1 MDILRHAIELLVNPF
16 FISIVL
22 LGMCTFFVWRQMN
35 SRLIK
40 IASIAALIILL
51 VISTGWLPEFLSYRM
66 ETQYPIVTQIDPT
79 IKWVVVLGG
88 GQFNKPN
95 VPANFSL
102 TSASIKRM
110 IEGARLLK
118 ALPTAKIVLSGGND
132 GIYLS
137 EAELLE
143 QLGVLFDIPQHR
155 MVLDSQSLNTAEQAL
170 ALEKIVHQ
178 DPFYLVTSAIHMPR
192 AMALCRHAGLHPI
205 AAPTDITYYWEGS
218 HWTKTLIPNTYNMAY
233 FSIAMHEILGLI
245 WAKALGEI

>member
-1 MDILRHAIELLVNPF
+1 MDNLRHAIELLVNPY
-16 FISIVL
+16 FICIVL
-22 LGMCTFFVWRQMN
+22 LCMCTYFLWRQVHA
-35 SRLIK
+35 RLVK
-40 IASIAALIILL
+40 ILSMGALVILL
-51 VISTGWLPEFLSYRM
+51 LISMGWLPEFMSYSL
-66 ETQYPIVTQIDPT
+66 ETKYPIVTKVDPT

-95 VPANFSL
+95 VPANASL

-110 IEGARLLK
+110 VEGARLLK
-118 ALPTAKIVLSGGND
+118 TLPTAKIVLSGGND

-137 EAELLE
+137 EAQLLE
-143 QLGVLFDIPQHR
+143 QLAALFDIPQHR

-170 ALEKIVHQ
+170 ALKNIVHQ

-192 AMALCRHAGLHPI
+192 AMALCQHAGLHPI
-205 AAPTDITYYWEGS
+205 AAPTDVTYYWEGS